1 MKSTIIFLTLTLV
14 LLNLT
19 SSGNRLLMQ
28 SDNKQLSNPDTNIQ
42 VENETPQ
49 TIINIKSGPAAD
61 CDSDQGTTFISGKMI
76 NHFYGII

>member
-19 SSGNRLLMQ
+19 SSGNRILMQ
-28 SDNKQLSNPDTNIQ
+28 SENKQSNPDTNIQ

-76 NHFYGII
+76 THFYGII